1 MALELVW
8 ELEEKMCATG
18 GNCVLVINELKRG
31 HKLKKTQNMAQ
42 NCFFLVT

>member
-31 HKLKKTQNMAQ
+31 HKLKKHKIWPKIV
-42 NCFFLVT
+42 FF